1 MKFKNR
7 TKIVVGFILLAL
19 IAVFSVI
26 VIEKRKTSISQLKI
40 LPDKVDLQIK
50 NVRYTDVAES
60 GMKWE
65 INADTARYIKKENIA
80 IFEKVS
86 IKLITE
92 DGKIFL
98 MSGKEGNLKTD
109 TKDMKV
115 SGNVK
120 IISNSGDSFTTDNL
134 NYSNSEKRFYTD
146 SSVVIENPRMKIRGN
161 GMSLSLKDEKLALL
175 SGVKAEINK

>member
-1 MKFKNR
+1 MKFKKR
-7 TKIVVGFILLAL
+7 TKIFVGFIILAV
-19 IAVFSVI
+19 IVAFSVFI
-26 VIEKRKTSISQLKI
+26 IENRKTPNNLLKI

-65 INADTARYIKKENIA
+65 INADTARYIKKENVA
-80 IFEKVS
+80 IFDKVA
-86 IKLITE
+86 IKLITK

-98 MSGKEGNLKTD
+98 MTGDEGNLKTN

-120 IISNSGDSFTTDNL
+120 IISNNGDSFTTDNL
-134 NYSNSEKRFYTD
+134 NYSNSDKRFYTD
-146 SSVVIENPRMKIRGN
+146 ASVMMENPRMKIRGK

-175 SGVKAEINK
+175 SGVKAQINK